1 MENPES
7 LEEQAAMES
16 MENPLTVIDMENDVG
31 PGWRPLLHELH
42 AQLTEAG
49 INYEALQ
56 VKEKFALLRVYI
68 SVSGESHVTFDLT
81 IPGAGTIT
89 GQPEQGSS
97 TYDRAMELVYAA
109 EEKSRVICEDCGEP
123 GVLRTDRFWLRT
135 LCDECNG
142 KQSPK
147 VSTE

>member
-1 MENPES
+1 MDQIPDY
-7 LEEQAAMES
+7 L
-16 MENPLTVIDMENDVG
+16 NDVG
-31 PGWRPLLHELH
+31 PGWRPLLLDLHE
-42 AQLTEAG
+42 QLIEAG
-49 INYEALQ
+49 FSYELLQ
-56 VKEKFALLRVYI
+56 QKEKFGILRVYI

-81 IPGAGTIT
+81 IPGVGTIT

-123 GVLRTDRFWLRT
+123 GVLRTDRFWLRS

-142 KQSPK
+142 KQPPR
-147 VSTE
+147 VSAE